1 MKQSKGR
8 SLTARLS
15 RRSDVDRCV
24 LERRPNPHLVFG
36 DGLHRCIGDVV
47 ALLEL
52 RVTLEEL
59 LARTSWFEL
68 AGEPVRTTWVRFG
81 VGKLPLRLS

>member
-1 MKQSKGR
+1 MSRSYRVLRLGR
-8 SLTARLS
+8 YFKSA
-15 RRSDVDRCV
+15 
-24 LERRPNPHLVFG
+24 G
-36 DGLHRCIGDVV
+36 RCIGDVV

-59 LARTSWFEL
+59 LARTSWIEL

-81 VGKLPLRLS
+81 VSKLPLAFSRD